1 MMIDVKMFEEAC
13 KIYGECIGV
22 VGCLENTENELMKV
36 FGLSEKEAKKLA
48 KEAFD
53 EWVEAYS

>member
-22 VGCLENTENELMKV
+22 TGCLENTKDELMAV
-36 FGLSEKEAKKLA
+36 FGLNEIEAKELA
-48 KEAFD
+48 KKAFD

>member
-1 MMIDVKMFEEAC
+1 MMNDEKMFEEAC

-22 VGCLENTENELMKV
+22 VGCLESTENELMNV

-53 EWVEAYS
+53 EWVEAYN